1 MLLLMMMMMMMAV
14 MVSAFVEL
22 KCIGL
27 GMKWSKSGVG
37 QKPLARPGC
46 TMISTLQQMITTNP
60 IPILTMI
67 IDN

>member
-1 MLLLMMMMMMMAV
+1 MLLMMMMMMMMMAV

-37 QKPLARPGC
+37 QKPLARPR
-46 TMISTLQQMITTNP
+46 LNHDQHITANDYNQPDTN
-60 IPILTMI
+60 TNH
-67 IDN
+67 DH